1 VVFCCWAF
9 PLPSRFIGVMTNE
22 VLFAV
27 PLFVFLGVLL
37 ERSCIAEQLLETMG
51 LMFDRRR
58 GGLGI

>member
-1 VVFCCWAF
+1 
-9 PLPSRFIGVMTNE
+9 MTNE

-37 ERSCIAEQLLETMG
+37 ERLCIAEQLLETMG